1 MRPEDVKYVTGC
13 DASHPD
19 RRGGQHVAKTCSG
32 VLAIHTP
39 TGLGVMC
46 DSERSMQGN
55 KLRALRLLQQIVDS
69 ETTDLGVSFE

>member
-1 MRPEDVKYVTGC
+1 M
-13 DASHPD
+13 
-19 RRGGQHVAKTCSG
+19 AKTCSG